1 MLNFVLRRLASS
13 VAVLLVATFLV
24 FVLADIAVDPLDDL
38 RTSTAPNKEAQIAER
53 VALLELDKPS
63 PVRYL
68 SWLGG
73 VTGCAIGKCDLGMS
87 WRINQPVSDV
97 LGSAL
102 VVTLKLV
109 TVATVLAIILGV
121 LVGVVSALRQYE
133 GFDYGIIFLSFL
145 LYSLP
150 TFWVAVLLKQW
161 VAIGFNDFLRGAT
174 IAPAAIAG
182 IAIVL
187 GIIFSSATG
196 GVWRRRLVVFGSSAA
211 VVAAILTYISATK
224 WLLDPSFGPVVILL
238 SGLGIAYAVT
248 SISTGV
254 RNRRALYSAMTTAVL
269 GAALWFPM
277 QIVFRSASGG
287 LVAGLAVACVVV
299 GVVIGYAWGGPDRGQ
314 SARTAAIVAVFVGL
328 LIFFDRLMQAWRPY
342 SESSVINGRPIPTIG
357 SETPGLTGSYWV
369 VTLDQL
375 THLLLPTL
383 ALILISFAGYTRY
396 QRASMLEVMNQDYVR
411 TARAKGLTER
421 TVIMRHAFRNSL
433 IPLATIVPIDIA
445 ALLGGAIITER
456 IFGWSGM
463 GTMFLRSLDR
473 AELDPLMIYVLIVG
487 GVAVLAN
494 FVADLVYAALDP
506 RIRVNA

>member
-1 MLNFVLRRLASS
+1 MLNFVLRRFLSS
-13 VAVLLVATFLV
+13 VAVLLVATFLI
-24 FVLADIAVDPLDDL
+24 FVLADIAADPLEDL
-38 RTSTAPNKEAQIAER
+38 RTSTAPNKEALIAER
-53 VALLELDKPS
+53 TAMLELDKPS

-73 VTGCAIGKCDLGMS
+73 VAGCAIGKCDLGMA
-87 WRINQPVSDV
+87 WRSNQPVSDV
-97 LGSAL
+97 LSSAL

-109 TVATVLAIILGV
+109 TVATVLAIVLGV

-161 VAIGFNDFLRGAT
+161 VAIGFNDFLRDAT
-174 IAPAAIAG
+174 ISPPTIG
-182 IAIVL
+182 VIAIVL
-187 GIIFSSATG
+187 GIIFGAAAG
-196 GVWRRRLVVFGSSAA
+196 GEWRRRLMVFGISAA
-211 VVAAILTYISATK
+211 ATAAALFYISATK
-224 WLLDPSFGPVVILL
+224 WLLEPSLGPVVILA
-238 SGLGIAYAVT
+238 SGIGIALAVT
-248 SISTGV
+248 AVSTGL
-254 RNRRALYSAMTTAVL
+254 RNRRAMYSALTTAVV
-269 GAALWFPM
+269 GAILWFPL
-277 QIVFRSASGG
+277 QFVFRAANGG
-287 LVAGLAVACVVV
+287 VIAGLAVVAIVI

-314 SARTAAIVAVFVGL
+314 SARTSAIVAFLVGM
-328 LIFFDRLMQAWRPY
+328 LIFADRLMQAWKPY
-342 SESSVINGRPIPTIG
+342 SESSVIGGRPIPTIG
-357 SETPGLTGSYWV
+357 SQTPGLKGSYWV

-445 ALLGGAIITER
+445 ALLGGAVITER

-463 GTMFLRSLDR
+463 GTMFLKSLAN

-487 GVAVLAN
+487 AVAVIAN

>member
-1 MLNFVLRRLASS
+1 MLNFVLRRLLSS

-24 FVLADIAVDPLDDL
+24 FVLADIAVDPLEDL
-38 RTSTAPNKEAQIAER
+38 RTSTAPNKEALIAER
-53 VALLELDKPS
+53 IALLDLDTPS

-73 VTGCAIGKCDLGMS
+73 VAGCAVGKCDLGLAWS
-87 WRINQPVSDV
+87 TNQPVSE
-97 LGSAL
+97 LLASAL
-102 VVTLKLV
+102 IVTLKLV
-109 TVATVLAIILGV
+109 AAATVLAIVVGV

-161 VAIGFNDFLRGAT
+161 VAIGFNDFLRAAT
-174 IAPAAIAG
+174 ISPLAIAAISLVVG
-182 IAIVL
+182 IV
-187 GIIFSSATG
+187 FSSAAG
-196 GVWRRRLVVFGSSAA
+196 GHWRRRLLVLGSSTV
-211 VVAAILTYISATK
+211 VVAAVLAYISATK
-224 WLLDPSFGPVVILL
+224 WLLDPSLGPVVILV
-238 SGLGIAYAVT
+238 SGLGLAYVVT
-248 SISTGV
+248 SISAGL
-254 RNRRALYSAMTTAVL
+254 RNRRALFSALTTAVL

-277 QIVFRSASGG
+277 QIVFRAANGG
-287 LVAGLAVACVVV
+287 LIAGLAVSAVVA
-299 GVVIGYAWGGPDRGQ
+299 GVVIGLLWGGPDKWV
-314 SARTAAIVAVFVGL
+314 SARTAAFVAVGVGF
-328 LIFFDRLMQAWRPY
+328 LIFTDRLMQAWRPY

-357 SETPGLTGSYWV
+357 SQTPGLTGSYWV

-421 TVIMRHAFRNSL
+421 VVIMRHAFRNSL

-456 IFGWSGM
+456 IFGWTGM

>member
-1 MLNFVLRRLASS
+1 MLNFVLRRLLSS

-24 FVLADIAVDPLDDL
+24 FVLADIAVDPLEDL
-38 RTSTAPNKEAQIAER
+38 RTSTAPNKDAQIAER
-53 VALLELDKPS
+53 TALLGLDQPS

-73 VTGCAIGKCDLGMS
+73 VAGCAVGKCDLGMA
-87 WRINQPVSDV
+87 WRTNQEVSHV
-97 LGSAL
+97 LSSAL
-102 VVTLKLV
+102 IVTLKLV
-109 TVATVLAIILGV
+109 TVATVLAIVLGV

-161 VAIGFNDFLRGAT
+161 VAIGFNDFLRDAT
-174 IAPAAIAG
+174 ISPPAIGLIAAVVG
-182 IAIVL
+182 IVF
-187 GIIFSSATG
+187 GSAAG
-196 GVWRRRLVVFGSSAA
+196 GDWRRRFVVFGISAA
-211 VVAAILTYISATK
+211 ATAAALFYISATK
-224 WLLDPSFGPVVILL
+224 WLLDPGFGPLVILV

-248 SISTGV
+248 AISTGL
-254 RNRRALYSAMTTAVL
+254 RNKRALYSAITTAVI
-269 GAALWFPM
+269 GAALWFPL
-277 QIVFRSASGG
+277 QFVFQSATGA
-287 LVAGLAVACVVV
+287 LIAGLAVVAVVV
-299 GVVIGYAWGGPDRGQ
+299 GIVVGYAWGGPDRGQ
-314 SARTAAIVAVFVGL
+314 SARTSTIVAIFMSL
-328 LIFFDRLMQAWRPY
+328 LIFGDRLMQAWRPY

-357 SETPGLTGSYWV
+357 SQTPGLTGSYWV

-433 IPLATIVPIDIA
+433 IPLATIVPLDIA
-445 ALLGGAIITER
+445 ALLGGAVITER

-463 GTMFLRSLDR
+463 GTMFLRSLER

-487 GVAVLAN
+487 AVTVLAN
-494 FVADLVYAALDP
+494 FLADLVYAALDP